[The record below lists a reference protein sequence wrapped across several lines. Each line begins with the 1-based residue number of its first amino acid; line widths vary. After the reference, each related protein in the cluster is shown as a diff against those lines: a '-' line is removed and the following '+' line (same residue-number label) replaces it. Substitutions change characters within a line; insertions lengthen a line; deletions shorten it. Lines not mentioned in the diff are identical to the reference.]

1 MPTCGLPASRA
12 RHATWQLPNFA
23 LRRVPQPANVFI
35 DKHHNFKLGDFGLA
49 KVLGDNAE
57 FARTNVGTPYYM
69 APEQVNEVPYNEK
82 CDIWSLGCMVYEL
95 AAKAPPFEAHN
106 QLALAVK
113 IKAGKIQRLPEPYS
127 DELNHAV
134 RSMLCLDP
142 IKRPSVEDLLR
153 MPRMQELA
161 EVSMKTAMSV
171 PQPYL
176 DLYFSSQMKRLEQ
189 KEAELTQRSTELAAK
204 EKEKRSSGGSGSSG
218 SGVSDAEVAKRENEV
233 RAREREV
240 ERKEA
245 ELKRRE
251 REMDDA
257 KAAVSIAP
265 AQQKHVI
272 VDSHSTCACPHLI
285 FFSSCRVDSPNQG
298 REQQLPCHPHPYL
311 SSCLSSSF
319 TIHHSSCSSLLSPSP
334 CLLIAPFLT
343 RKLT

>member
-1 MPTCGLPASRA
+1 MAR
-12 RHATWQLPNFA
+12 RHADVPFPCL
-23 LRRVPQPANVFI
+23 PQPANVFI

-82 CDIWSLGCMVYEL
+82 CDIWSLGCLIYEL

-113 IKAGKIQRLPEPYS
+113 IKAGKVQRLPEPYS

-142 IKRPSVEDLLR
+142 NKRPSVEDLLR

-176 DLYFSSQMKRLEQ
+176 DRYFSSQMKRLEQ
-189 KEAELTQRSTELAAK
+189 KEAELNQRSTELAAK
-204 EKEKRSSGGSGSSG
+204 EKEKRPGGGG
-218 SGVSDAEVAKRENEV
+218 TGVSDAEVAKRESQV
-233 RAREREV
+233 SAREREL

-245 ELKRRE
+245 ELRRRE
-251 REMDDA
+251 REVDDA
-257 KAAVSIAP
+257 KASVSCHAP
-265 AQQKHVI
+265 RPAI
-272 VDSHSTCACPHLI
+272 SAPST
-285 FFSSCRVDSPNQG
+285 
-298 REQQLPCHPHPYL
+298 
-311 SSCLSSSF
+311 
-319 TIHHSSCSSLLSPSP
+319 
-334 CLLIAPFLT
+334 
-343 RKLT
+343 